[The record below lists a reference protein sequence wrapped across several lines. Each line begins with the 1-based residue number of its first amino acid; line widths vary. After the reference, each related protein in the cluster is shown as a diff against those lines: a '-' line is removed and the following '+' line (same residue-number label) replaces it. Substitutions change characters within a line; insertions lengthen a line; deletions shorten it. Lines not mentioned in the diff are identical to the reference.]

1 MIIKSHVTTNLKIE
15 KLEDL
20 YKLKLFMESANLK
33 INKSQIARELDVD
46 RRTVDKYLHGFHKS
60 KHRTSSN
67 CLTPYSVINTGKM
80 VHQNLLMKILK
91 QSRKLRVS
99 MSPKA

>member
-1 MIIKSHVTTNLKIE
+1 MSGLNVEMESFIKTC
-15 KLEDL
+15 
-20 YKLKLFMESANLK
+20 KLFC
-33 INKSQIARELDVD
+33 
-46 RRTVDKYLHGFHKS
+46 VDKYINGFHKS

-91 QSRKLRVS
+91 QSRKLRMS
-99 MSPKA
+99 MIHGSKIGMQEEKR